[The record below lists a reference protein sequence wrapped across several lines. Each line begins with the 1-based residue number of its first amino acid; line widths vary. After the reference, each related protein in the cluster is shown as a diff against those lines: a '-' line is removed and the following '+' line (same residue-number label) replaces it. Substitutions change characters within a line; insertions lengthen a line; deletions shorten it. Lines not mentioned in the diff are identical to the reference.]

1 MHAAVAALRASGEAG
16 AALARVLDEPYA
28 FHKYYPAA
36 LSSTRLPD
44 HAFDPEAG
52 PHLES
57 AASLQAWRLLRV
69 RIRIEV
75 RVRATARARPTPT
88 PNPNPNPSKP

>member
-16 AALARVLDEPYA
+16 AALARVLDEPHA
-28 FHKYYPAA
+28 FHKYYQGAR
-36 LSSTRLPD
+36 SSTRLPD

-69 RIRIEV
+69 RI
-75 RVRATARARPTPT
+75 
-88 PNPNPNPSKP
+88 KD

>member
-1 MHAAVAALRASGEAG
+1 MHAAVAALRGSGEAG

-28 FHKYYPAA
+28 FHKYYQAA
-36 LSSTRLPD
+36 LHSTRLPD
-44 HAFDPEAG
+44 AAFEPEAG

-57 AASLQAWRLLRV
+57 AASLQAFLLLRV

-75 RVRATARARPTPT
+75 RVRATARARPTSTPT
-88 PNPNPNPSKP
+88 PTPNPSKP